1 MKSAVL
7 STNMSVFILKTGR
20 KSLIFIGFP
29 RDIGCQ
35 FRRQFTERHAR
46 CLNPFQTAMYIAVHG
61 GLDVRMARNRLQSF
75 DIRARRLHYGEIGMS
90 KDMRRCAMKVNGF
103 SNALP
108 CPVKGAFRDRR
119 IPIAHNK
126 KVILFWVQIRAQFL
140 HHRD

>member
-1 MKSAVL
+1 MKLAVL

-35 FRRQFTERHAR
+35 FRCQFTERHAR

-75 DIRARRLHYGEIGMS
+75 DIRSCGRHYGEIGMS
-90 KDMRRCAMKVNGF
+90 KDMRRCAMKVNSF

-108 CPVKGAFRDRR
+108 CPVKGTFRDRR